1 MTEYWFNVRTR
12 EVEEDRQSDWKQLI
26 GPYATRGEAENALQK
41 VRERNEAWEGDD
53 DWGKA
58 PGPVTG

>member
-26 GPYATRGEAENALQK
+26 GPYATRSEAENALQK
-41 VRERNEAWEGDD
+41 VKERNEAWESDD
-53 DWGKA
+53 DWGRA
-58 PGPVTG
+58 SGPATG

>member
-41 VRERNEAWEGDD
+41 VRERNEAWESDD